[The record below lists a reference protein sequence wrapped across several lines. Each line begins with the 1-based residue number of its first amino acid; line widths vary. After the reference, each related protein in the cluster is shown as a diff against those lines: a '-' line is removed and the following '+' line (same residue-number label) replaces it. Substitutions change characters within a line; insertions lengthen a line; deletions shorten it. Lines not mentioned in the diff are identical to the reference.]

1 MKKYLQNK
9 KQKQV
14 FGVARKEESVR
25 KGQPVQKPLVIQFNN
40 HTSNVLFSTK
50 V

>member
-14 FGVARKEESVR
+14 FGVSRKEEPVR
-25 KGQPVQKPLVIQFNN
+25 KGQPVQKPLVLQFNN
-40 HTSNVLFSTK
+40 HTSNVLIFTE

>member
-14 FGVARKEESVR
+14 FGVSRKEEPAR
-25 KGQPVQKPLVIQFNN
+25 KGQPVQKPLVLQFNN
-40 HTSNVLFSTK
+40 HTSNVLIFTE

>member
-14 FGVARKEESVR
+14 FGVARKEEPVR
-25 KGQPVQKPLVIQFNN
+25 KSYPVQKPLVFQFNN
-40 HTSNVLFSTK
+40 HTSNVRYFMSK
-50 V
+50 